1 MTVAESGNI
10 HSVLLG
16 SRRVEYRIRLSRTAT
31 RCRIRVRPD
40 GVEVLLPRDTDADR
54 AGTFL
59 RENEAWVLDQLSF
72 IERMGDLR
80 SKSKQKGETVLLR
93 GIEMTVAIV
102 EEDSVRRFGLIEVSG
117 NDLRIRLPRDSNVN
131 PWRTLEAWMRRLARQ
146 DILLRDE

>member
-102 EEDSVRRFGLIEVSG
+102 EEDSVRNGTRNSL
-117 NDLRIRLPRDSNVN
+117 
-131 PWRTLEAWMRRLARQ
+131 T
-146 DILLRDE
+146 